1 MNSSQIYCVVKYWDN
16 IEINIPSS
24 SKPVVNKETTPTI
37 EIQII
42 SEHENHSLS
51 PKKYLGHVMSRY
63 RILTCII

>member
-42 SEHENHSLS
+42 SEHGNSQLIAQKIS
-51 PKKYLGHVMSRY
+51 G
-63 RILTCII
+63 TCYE